1 MKREIHICSH
11 KYLSRKILRMWEG
24 VLNFIQRR
32 KKVSRFVNGI
42 LVKLSSLVYLKY
54 DLFDKFDLPTSV
66 EEHITSTMLAIIISL
81 SSQYL

>member
-1 MKREIHICSH
+1 MKRDSYLFTQIPIQKNSKNVRRSSQLYSKEKKSIKIC
-11 KYLSRKILRMWEG
+11 Y
-24 VLNFIQRR
+24 
-32 KKVSRFVNGI
+32 GI